1 MSSSRQ
7 RGRSAG
13 LGRIPSVVWLAVA
26 LVSVVA
32 MMASI
37 GESSAPLLS
46 TPAIFAATF
55 LVAAFGY
62 ARSTAKRAPREA
74 AADDARD
81 SPGEDT
87 GTVHPGPP
95 ESTGAE
101 STGERSG
108 RDTSPDPSR

>member
-1 MSSSRQ
+1 MSSSPQ
-7 RGRSAG
+7 RGRSTG
-13 LGRIPSVVWLAVA
+13 LGRIPATVWLVVA

-62 ARSTAKRAPREA
+62 ARSSAKRTPRGVAPDA
-74 AADDARD
+74 ARD
-81 SPGEDT
+81 APGEET
-87 GTVHPGPP
+87 GVAHPGAP
-95 ESTGAE
+95 ESPGAE
-101 STGERSG
+101 SG
-108 RDTSPDPSR
+108 RDAPADPSR